1 MFTARRL
8 IRKSRSFGSDETGAL
23 LVFALFLFVLMTMM
37 GGFAVDLM
45 RYERVRTALQNT
57 LDRCTLNAS
66 ALNQRLDPTGVVT
79 DCVDKAGFSKQLSK
93 VVVTEGINFRNVKT
107 VGVADTNP
115 IFMHML
121 GINDFDAHAAATAE
135 QRITNIDLALVLDVS
150 GSMSGTKIANLKT
163 AASEFVTSI
172 LAGDIE
178 KRISISIVPYNAQV
192 NLGPVLRAK
201 YNATSQHG
209 VANVNCIEVPA
220 STYGS
225 AAMSRT
231 LAMPMMAYADIA
243 NGTNQTNGT
252 VSPTDSTYA
261 RPNFGSAF
269 CQPSTVN
276 VVRLPGNNAA
286 TLKSQ
291 INALQ
296 AGGNTSIMLGMKWGL
311 TLIDPASRPMFAE
324 LAASNLI
331 PAAFA
336 ARPFNYNDRE
346 AMKVIVLMT
355 DGEHVSHNSITD
367 PYKTGTAPIWQSSG
381 DGNYSVFH
389 PSYTGSANKYW
400 VPHRSE
406 WRAAPWNSG
415 AGVQQQTW
423 QQVWSKLRLSYVSWQ
438 FYARA
443 LGTSGGTRTTV
454 YNNTMNTMQK
464 TFESVANMNAQLQQS
479 CALAKANNVVV
490 FGIAFEAP
498 TSGQAQISA
507 CASSAAH
514 YFNAQGLQIQTAFRS
529 IASNISQLKLTQ

>member
-1 MFTARRL
+1 MSNMLLADNSDLMSLRVSGPLKAARR
-8 IRKSRSFGSDETGAL
+8 IVVKVGSSLVTNEGRGLDEEAIG
-23 LVFALFLFVLMTMM
+23 
-37 GGFAVDLM
+37 
-45 RYERVRTALQNT
+45 QW
-57 LDRCTLNAS
+57 S
-66 ALNQRLDPTGVVT
+66 Q
-79 DCVDKAGFSKQLSK
+79 QL
-93 VVVTEGINFRNVKT
+93 
-107 VGVADTNP
+107 A
-115 IFMHML
+115 
-121 GINDFDAHAAATAE
+121 
-135 QRITNIDLALVLDVS
+135 ALVQEGRELIMVS
-150 GSMSGTKIANLKT
+150 SGAV
-163 AASEFVTSI
+163 AE
-172 LAGDIE
+172 GM
-178 KRISISIVPYNAQV
+178 KR
-192 NLGPVLRAK
+192 LGW
-201 YNATSQHG
+201 
-209 VANVNCIEVPA
+209 
-220 STYGS
+220 
-225 AAMSRT
+225 
-231 LAMPMMAYADIA
+231 
-243 NGTNQTNGT
+243 T
-252 VSPTDSTYA
+252 V
-261 RPNFGSAF
+261 RP
-269 CQPSTVN
+269 
-276 VVRLPGNNAA
+276 
-286 TLKSQ
+286 KE

-311 TLIDPASRPMFAE
+311 TLIDPAARPMFAE

-355 DGEHVSHNSITD
+355 DGEHVSHSSITD
-367 PYKTGTAPIWQSSG
+367 PYKTGTAPIWQSTG
-381 DGNYSVFH
+381 DGNYSVHH

-479 CALAKANNVVV
+479 CALAKTNNVVV